1 MVYASD
7 WKAPGSAADFWE
19 PVFHAALARDSVFV
33 PGAHGSIIQLDKAAG
48 AAISRIAPFGT
59 DPNTWQTGPI
69 TVDSQGNLYYSAIQ
83 VTVDP
88 VSGFSGNEATDSWLV
103 KIIGSSAAV
112 ASYKTLTSPDAPG
125 PTGQCVTGFSAS
137 QPPWPP
143 NADAV
148 PPTSPYGTQRV
159 ALHVA
164 PAVGPDGTIY
174 SVTRAHFNDR
184 YGYLVAVNP
193 DLTRKWGCV
202 PAESF
207 ERRMRR
213 TRFGRRVASAQR
225 RSRRLPRWREAGPG
239 SRHQPAWGWPSDRR
253 WFLFTQ
259 E

>member
-1 MVYASD
+1 MTRILADIIYDPLTPDEKAANGGELVAHYQVSLIDGNDVYTEYKSGTYTTGSYASQIWGESKFTWQNGQLVWQWSYASD

-33 PGAHGSIIQLDKAAG
+33 PGAHGSTIQLDKATG

-88 VSGFSGNEATDSWLV
+88 VSGFFGNDATDSWLV
-103 KIIGSSAAV
+103 KVIGSSAAV

-148 PPTSPYGTQRV
+148 PPTSPCGTQRV

-164 PAVGPDGTIY
+164 PAVGPDGAIY

-184 YGYLVAVNP
+184 
-193 DLTRKWGCV
+193 
-202 PAESF
+202 
-207 ERRMRR
+207 
-213 TRFGRRVASAQR
+213 
-225 RSRRLPRWREAGPG
+225 
-239 SRHQPAWGWPSDRR
+239 
-253 WFLFTQ
+253 
-259 E
+259 